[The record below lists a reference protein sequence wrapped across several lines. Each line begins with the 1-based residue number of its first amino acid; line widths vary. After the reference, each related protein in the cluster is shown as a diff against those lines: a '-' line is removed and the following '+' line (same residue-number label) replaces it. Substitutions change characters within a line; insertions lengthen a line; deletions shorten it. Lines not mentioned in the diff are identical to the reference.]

1 MSAPLPENIED
12 AYPLSPLQGGMLFHS
27 INSPDTGV
35 YVEQITQTI
44 EQSDFKLAAFRKCW
58 DLLIERHT
66 AFRTAFVWK
75 DLDIPLQVSVEGG
88 RSRILVRELLQMQ
101 EGTLIELDKLAGE
114 PLDLYV
120 NSRLSARGEAVVVND
135 KFGLRLTD
143 VVSPSERI
151 ENLG

>member
-1 MSAPLPENIED
+1 MNDMNQENEQQLASA
-12 AYPLSPLQGGMLFHS
+12 
-27 INSPDTGV
+27 
-35 YVEQITQTI
+35 EQP
-44 EQSDFKLAAFRKCW
+44 AADERGI
-58 DLLIERHT
+58 DLL
-66 AFRTAFVWK
+66 
-75 DLDIPLQVSVEGG
+75 LDIPLQVSVEVG
-88 RSRILVRELLQMQ
+88 RSKILVRDLLQMQ

-120 NSRLSARGEAVVVND
+120 NDRLIARGEAVVVND

>member
-1 MSAPLPENIED
+1 MMTEKTQENSQE
-12 AYPLSPLQGGMLFHS
+12 
-27 INSPDTGV
+27 
-35 YVEQITQTI
+35 
-44 EQSDFKLAAFRKCW
+44 LAAAEKSDIEGRGI
-58 DLLIERHT
+58 DLL
-66 AFRTAFVWK
+66 
-75 DLDIPLQVSVEGG
+75 LDIPLQVSVEVG
-88 RSRILVRELLQMQ
+88 RSKILVRELLQMQ

-120 NSRLSARGEAVVVND
+120 NDRLIARGEAVVVND